1 MFTRSRFPVVCNA
14 IDDVGV
20 VVSLTIMVV
29 VFIFVRCLM
38 NVPGTLLFSLVLVRT
53 RTLVTFVRSRSDRVM
68 LFIRFVAAVML
79 RRGLTPAIASLK
91 SL

>member
-1 MFTRSRFPVVCNA
+1 
-14 IDDVGV
+14 
-20 VVSLTIMVV
+20 
-29 VFIFVRCLM
+29 
-38 NVPGTLLFSLVLVRT
+38 
-53 RTLVTFVRSRSDRVM
+53 M